1 LDKEYPNSFHGQKEN
16 NKFIKIKK
24 KQTNKQTNQARKEEE
39 KR

>member
-24 KQTNKQTNQARKEEE
+24 KQTNQARKEEE